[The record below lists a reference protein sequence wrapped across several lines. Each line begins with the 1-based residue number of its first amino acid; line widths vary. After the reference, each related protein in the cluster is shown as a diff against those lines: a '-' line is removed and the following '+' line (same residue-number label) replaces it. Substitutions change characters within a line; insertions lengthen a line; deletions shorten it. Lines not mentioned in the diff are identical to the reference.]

1 MDAFSQIVGQEQAI
15 ALLRSALKR
24 DRIAPAYL
32 FAGVS
37 GIGRSLTA
45 QAFAEMLMQDR
56 KSQERVKQRNH
67 PDILWVE
74 PTYTDKGKLFTAKE
88 ADAAGLKRRAAPQIR
103 LEQIREIGAF
113 LSHPPM
119 ESKRSLVIMQE
130 SQTMAEPAANGLL
143 KTLEEPGQATII
155 LIAPDS
161 SSLLPTLVSRC
172 QRIPFCR
179 LAVSQI
185 QQILAQ
191 NSQADLPTDLPDEIL
206 ALAQGSVGD
215 AIAAYEQFQS
225 IPSALLSA
233 AQQLPRNPREALT
246 LAKQISKELEIGSQ
260 LWLVDY
266 LQNYYWRSQGL
277 VSIMQ
282 CLEDIKKQLQGY
294 VQPRLVWE
302 VALLQIVNC
311 QT

>member
-74 PTYTDKGKLFTAKE
+74 PTYTDKGKLLTAKE

-119 ESKRSLVIMQE
+119 EGKRSLVIMQE

-191 NSQADLPTDLPDEIL
+191 NSQADLPDEIL

-225 IPSALLSA
+225 IPPALLTA

-282 CLEDIKKQLQGY
+282 CLEDVKKQLQGY

-302 VALLQIVNC
+302 VAFLQIVNR